1 MNSTDLDPRL
11 WDKSQKVAMAL
22 AAAIGAA
29 LLVIWHPPGIL
40 NAYRCMHY
48 SVAGWCSEMWRV
60 DIGPT
65 LGWIVLGALIG
76 KVDLLYPAIPR
87 RERSR
92 HGGATYRTLAASPR
106 AS

>member
-1 MNSTDLDPRL
+1 MQFVYPYRIF
-11 WDKSQKVAMAL
+11 QEVAMAL

-65 LGWIVLGALIG
+65 LGWIVLGATQHKRVTGVLGFSVAYKWYCYFRTYI
-76 KVDLLYPAIPR
+76 LLF
-87 RERSR
+87 S
-92 HGGATYRTLAASPR
+92 
-106 AS
+106 